1 MDEIYMSGYLQDEQ
15 SKFNINDLVA
25 SGQVN
30 PNVLSQFTALLG
42 YLNLPQSLAYNIAY
56 YMAAPQFQS
65 DIMQQYIRGKP
76 AYRPAGR
83 PLVDLSELI
92 LVKGMT
98 PEINQKLVQYVT
110 AIPVNGYGLTVESM
124 ESAAQNNKQAT
135 LPVPTGFGSVVN
147 VNTASAEVIAAKG
160 GIPLNVAQRMISY
173 RNSQPFKTTQDI
185 TTFLTT
191 NGVNTS
197 SNNTP
202 NKNGP
207 TLNISGLGVS

>member
-1 MDEIYMSGYLQDEQ
+1 
-15 SKFNINDLVA
+15 
-25 SGQVN
+25 
-30 PNVLSQFTALLG
+30 
-42 YLNLPQSLAYNIAY
+42 
-56 YMAAPQFQS
+56 
-65 DIMQQYIRGKP
+65 
-76 AYRPAGR
+76 
-83 PLVDLSELI
+83 
-92 LVKGMT
+92 
-98 PEINQKLVQYVT
+98 
-110 AIPVNGYGLTVESM
+110 M

-207 TLNISGLGVS
+207 TLNISGLGVSSSYFTIHAVVDDQADQFRWVGFVYRQNRSGQWPQILWQHPE